1 MDWNISSRDQ
11 TYVRYSYVHQIA
23 TNGLPLGNPLDGSP
37 YGGEY
42 DVNLAQNFVGS
53 ETHIFNPTLTN
64 EFRFSFNAG
73 RFSFL
78 QPNANVNIAPTLGL
92 GGIPFTPNEGGLP
105 LFIIY
110 NNGVGNSNGLSNAGT
125 GNVE

>member
-1 MDWNISSRDQ
+1 MELTPARPSSDTAEMLR
-11 TYVRYSYVHQIA
+11 VFIHII
-23 TNGLPLGNPLDGSP
+23 GNPLDGSG

-53 ETHIFNPTLTN
+53 ETHIFTPSLTN

-78 QPNANVNIAPTLGL
+78 QPNANTNLSPTLGL

-105 LFIIY
+105 LVAVYGI
-110 NNGVGNSNGLSNAGT
+110 SNWGSQGTSNET
-125 GNVE
+125 QNV